1 MSQTKRNLT
10 IKFLDL
16 NFASRRKLCKNSVF
30 YENMKI
36 FAFVLFWKVFI
47 FSRFCSCPFRK
58 CIAVPNL
65 SDIDILRDSV
75 PDLKFSTRS
84 VTVNT
89 FKWLWRIFFWSE
101 EVDGGLASGW
111 FVTVA
116 NFDPLLLFFLVG
128 RGNSCG
134 KTLDRKF
141 SNAVFAE
148 CDRSSP
154 IKKLTER
161 LNLRELQVDDIS
173 AKFNAE
179 STKKYIPVR

>member
-1 MSQTKRNLT
+1 M
-10 IKFLDL
+10 
-16 NFASRRKLCKNSVF
+16 
-30 YENMKI
+30 
-36 FAFVLFWKVFI
+36 
-47 FSRFCSCPFRK
+47 
-58 CIAVPNL
+58 
-65 SDIDILRDSV
+65 
-75 PDLKFSTRS
+75 
-84 VTVNT
+84 
-89 FKWLWRIFFWSE
+89 
-101 EVDGGLASGW
+101 
-111 FVTVA
+111 A